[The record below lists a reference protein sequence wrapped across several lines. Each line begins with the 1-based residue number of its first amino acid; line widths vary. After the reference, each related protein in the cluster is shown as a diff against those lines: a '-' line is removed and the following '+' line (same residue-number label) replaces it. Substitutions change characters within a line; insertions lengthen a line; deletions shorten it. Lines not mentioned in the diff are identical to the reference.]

1 MLPTDHANSLVVICL
16 TSCQLLCLPLPFI
29 SDKFVISVHEKA
41 SPSVKFKGPKTK
53 PTMTN
58 LHRQF
63 AGSEL
68 EPHSATFSRNNSSN
82 QAEIQYQ
89 LKTWHCKK

>member
-1 MLPTDHANSLVVICL
+1 
-16 TSCQLLCLPLPFI
+16 LPFI
-29 SDKFVISVHEKA
+29 SDKFVIFIHEKA

-68 EPHSATFSRNNSSN
+68 EPNLATFSRNN
-82 QAEIQYQ
+82 
-89 LKTWHCKK
+89 LKQPERESIPIEDMAMISKSCKK